1 MCDYYF
7 DEDRG
12 VAYKIDP
19 VMTSVVRDES
29 KSNPKGILVHTD
41 VKVTNLK
48 KEKVR
53 RTISEF
59 FPSEKYDLD
68 EAKKVFCD
76 TLLTKYIKGA
86 KKISEEE
93 YQTIKARFEM

>member
-1 MCDYYF
+1 MSDYYY

-19 VMTSVVRDES
+19 IMTSVVHDEGE
-29 KSNPKGILVHTD
+29 SNPKGILVHTD
-41 VKVTNLK
+41 VKVTNFK
-48 KEKVR
+48 REKIR

-59 FPSEKYDLD
+59 FPSEKYDPD
-68 EAKKVFCD
+68 SAKKIFSD
-76 TLLTKYIKGA
+76 ILLTKFISGA

-93 YQTIKARFEM
+93 YQSIKSKFEV